1 MAVVG
6 SYPANI
12 GWFLLLKIE
21 NVLVQV
27 AVIVG
32 GMSVQKQER
41 ILNQGPEIVVATP
54 GRLWDLIQTG
64 NPHLATVADIK

>member
-1 MAVVG
+1 MVK
-6 SYPANI
+6 SCQ
-12 GWFLLLKIE
+12 FLRKPSRNLPI
-21 NVLVQV
+21 QV
-27 AVIVG
+27 AVVVG